1 MSVDTYYSAL
11 EISED
16 TDFQIHLRR
25 PPSFYF
31 INNYFQL
38 GLKAWDA
45 NIDIQHV
52 VNNQFFKQNR
62 RFLFERHE
70 ASFEI
75 VNGNKGQAIVTK
87 YEQ

>member
-1 MSVDTYYSAL
+1 MLTDLYVSVDTYYSAL

-31 INNYFQL
+31 ISNYFQL

-52 VNNQFFKQNR
+52 VSENKTISSLSKAEDSCSNAMKQALR
-62 RFLFERHE
+62 
-70 ASFEI
+70 
-75 VNGNKGQAIVTK
+75 
-87 YEQ
+87 

>member
-52 VNNQFFKQNR
+52 VNENKTISSLSKTEDSCSNTMKQALR
-62 RFLFERHE
+62 
-70 ASFEI
+70 
-75 VNGNKGQAIVTK
+75 
-87 YEQ
+87 